1 MFGNAKGLML
11 SGIIALGLAAPL
23 ASAQEYRQ
31 QNIVVTGSRIIE
43 SLPGV
48 TVKRQGDFLLMD
60 VIISSDSREYSLR
73 QSEIEKTVDDLL
85 ASAKAKKDIS
95 VSIDANG
102 LIYPLL
108 SSENLP
114 MTGGNRP
121 DTSLTKLVLRTP
133 IPKNVTDI
141 QPLVTKLDL
150 FADTIEGEGRA
161 TVETS
166 GTPDVSIVNPDQY
179 RMDVI
184 NAVLD
189 EVDRIT
195 KRLGPNYRVI
205 IDGLDERMK
214 SQNTDNINVLFYIPY
229 SYKIVPTSL
238 TMNVE
243 TDF

>member
-11 SGIIALGLAAPL
+11 AGIIALGLAAPL

-31 QNIVVTGSRIIE
+31 ESVVVTGSRIE
-43 SLPGV
+43 SMPGV
-48 TVKRQGDFLLMD
+48 TLKRQGDFLLID
-60 VIISSDSREYSLR
+60 VIITSDSREYTLR
-73 QSEIEKTVDDLL
+73 KAEIEKTVDGLL
-85 ASAKAKKDIS
+85 ASAKAEKDIS

-114 MTGGNRP
+114 MSGGNRP

-161 TVETS
+161 TLETS

-189 EVDRIT
+189 EVDRVT

-205 IDGLDERMK
+205 IDGLDDRMK

-229 SYKIVPTSL
+229 SYRIVPTSL
-238 TMNVE
+238 TMAVE
-243 TDF
+243 TEY

>member
-1 MFGNAKGLML
+1 MSGLSKTALSLGLMAL
-11 SGIIALGLAAPL
+11 SLAAPL

-31 QNIVVTGSRIIE
+31 ESVVVTGSRIE
-43 SLPGV
+43 SMPGV
-48 TVKRQGDFLLMD
+48 TLKRQGDFLLID
-60 VIISSDSREYSLR
+60 VLITSDSREYALR
-73 QSEIEKTVDDLL
+73 KSEIEKTVDDLL
-85 ASAKAKKDIS
+85 AKATVEKDIT

-114 MTGGNRP
+114 LTSGNRP

-141 QPLVTKLDL
+141 QPLVTRLDL
-150 FADTIEGEGRA
+150 FADTIEGEGRT

-189 EVDRIT
+189 EVDGVT

-229 SYKIVPTSL
+229 HYKVVPTSI
-238 TMNVE
+238 TTNIAQ
-243 TDF
+243 DY